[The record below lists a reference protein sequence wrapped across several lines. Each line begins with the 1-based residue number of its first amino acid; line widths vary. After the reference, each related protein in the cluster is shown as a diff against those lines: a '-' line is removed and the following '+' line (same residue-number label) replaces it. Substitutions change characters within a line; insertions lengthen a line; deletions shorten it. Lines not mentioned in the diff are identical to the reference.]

1 MSEEQKRVDII
12 NFLAPVNDHT
22 ISHLIDV
29 TYTAHSEGSAEIH
42 LYLSSVGGRLNPAFT
57 AYNFFSSL
65 HMPFYTHN
73 MGCVETAAL
82 LLYLASPHRSASST
96 SKFFF
101 YSFEWTFYR
110 DHIRFPEIIEAYESL
125 KFDADSYAAIFNART
140 NGSYDIKSCLTGP
153 AQVLNAQQAIE
164 AGIVTTQQITPAGI
178 PELAKLWLIHS

>member
-1 MSEEQKRVDII
+1 MEKEKHVHII
-12 NFLAPVNDHT
+12 SFMAPINDNT
-22 ISHLIDV
+22 VGRLIDIA
-29 TYTAHSEGSAEIH
+29 YNAHEEGASEIH
-42 LYLSSVGGRLNPAFT
+42 LFLSSIGGKLHPAFT
-57 AYNFFSSL
+57 GYYFFRSL
-65 HMPFYTHN
+65 RVPFYAHN
-73 MGCVETAAL
+73 VGTIETSAL
-82 LLYLASPHRSASST
+82 MLYLASDYRASSPN
-96 SKFFF
+96 SKFMF